1 MRLNI
6 RVAMAIIVTLLLA
19 ACGTS
24 TPVRYFNLEP
34 IDAISPGSGDDRR
47 IVGLGPLDLPGYL
60 ARPQIVTRGANS
72 EIIIDDF
79 RRWAEPVD
87 ESIHRIVAANV
98 EGLVDGV
105 TVVSYPYHTMAQPEF
120 RVYGDVVRF
129 DADQTG
135 RAELVVQW
143 GIVSAD
149 RITAVPPT
157 RAQYVSQASSTSD
170 TGAVVTALNEV
181 IADFSRDIA
190 AHLNDV
196 LKLQAK
202 RN

>member
-1 MRLNI
+1 MPGILRYAAVI
-6 RVAMAIIVTLLLA
+6 AVLLSLS

-24 TPVRYFNLEP
+24 APVRYFNLEP
-34 IDAISPGSGDDRR
+34 IDYGSTSSAEQRH

-60 ARPQIVTRGANS
+60 ARPQIVTRGTNA
-72 EIIIDDF
+72 EIVIDDF

-98 EGLVDGV
+98 ESLVEDV

-129 DADQTG
+129 DADTTG
-135 RAELVVQW
+135 EAVLVVQW
-143 GIVSAD
+143 GIAAAD
-149 RITAVPPT
+149 RTVVTPPQ
-157 RAQYVSQASSTSD
+157 RARYVAQASIPGD
-170 TGAVVTALNEV
+170 TGSVVVALNGV

-190 AHLNDV
+190 AHIE
-196 LKLQAK
+196 QAI
-202 RN
+202 RE